1 MILVS
6 VLSYVLS
13 AYLSLH
19 TLASP
24 TPAQTSTSSTNA
36 TATPPQLR
44 TPPNPYIYRYDPSH
58 EVVFERRSTH
68 HTKLN
73 PSTNIYNFRAAIQD
87 AGRRIIALQEQ
98 THDQGSARFPSNK
111 FVYEETLARPAHTPR
126 GQAERTIKIEVHGVN
141 YVLYLS
147 YDAVKI
153 VMLGLIQYAALWD
166 NGYGTHNRVGMC
178 NFTLYWLQYGG
189 QRIAEGGVSLDVPD
203 APTEVVAT
211 S

>member
-1 MILVS
+1 MILLS

-13 AYLSLH
+13 AYLSIH

-24 TPAQTSTSSTNA
+24 TPAQTSLNSTNA
-36 TATPPQLR
+36 TTNPTQLQ
-44 TPPNPYIYRYDPSH
+44 TPPNPYRYWYDPSH
-58 EVVFERRSTH
+58 QVVFERRSTH
-68 HTKLN
+68 HTKSN

-87 AGRRIIALQEQ
+87 AGRRIIALQEH
-98 THDQGSARFPSNK
+98 THDKGGARFPFNK
-111 FVYEETLARPAHTPR
+111 FVYEETLARPAPHH
-126 GQAERTIKIEVHGVN
+126 GQSERRIKIEVQGIN

-153 VMLGLIQYAALWD
+153 IMLGLIQYAALWD
-166 NGYGTHNRVGMC
+166 IGAGTHTRVGMC

-189 QRIAEGGVSLDVPD
+189 QEIAEGGVSLDVPD
-203 APTEVVAT
+203 APTDVVAT